1 MPLGRPTLVAGAAVA
16 GLCLCAALVL
26 AARHPIHPTVALA
39 LVCLCTLVVMARPL
53 SAWFLIPALMPVVDL
68 APFTGRVAAQ
78 ESDLLVL
85 ACLAGLHAARMRDDR
100 DFEVDVPLRRV
111 LAVALL
117 LQVPSLLAGL
127 ASARASADAYAGG
140 YGGLANV
147 LRVAKPLLYCALLYP
162 PLEWLAARGEPVR
175 RALAA
180 GIVAGLGGFALC
192 ALWER
197 MVLPGLFDLSHFYRV
212 SGGFWEMHVGGGA
225 LDVYLALSLPF
236 AADMAVRGHTRATR
250 LAAGAVV
257 VVGLYT
263 VVMTLSRGLYVAA
276 ALGLVAMLLHGLE
289 GRGWAVAGKI
299 AGALALALLVALP
312 FSHESRLFAR
322 WHLLERDIDARL
334 AHWSQGIALLQ
345 GGGAWLAGLGMGRYP
360 TAYRDHPH
368 PLRED
373 PGGFEVFAGPE
384 PFMRLTGPQH
394 SRGLAAEF
402 GASQRVTLARPGPLR
417 VQGELRAPGG
427 AAQLYAA
434 ICERALIYELHCA
447 EAAVAARPGVWQ
459 PFEATLDVS
468 ALRVGAGWLDPPMM
482 LTVAASGVRQAVDL
496 RGLRLLDAGG
506 ADLLR
511 NGDLRQGSAH
521 WLLTGRFHYPPWH
534 LDSLYVELLVE
545 RGIAGLIG
553 CLGCL
558 LFALA
563 RVWRAGAGAR
573 AFERPLAAAL
583 VSVLALGAVSSVFD
597 AARGTLLLG
606 LLVLGTSRSGR
617 AIPPDQS
624 TSPGDA
630 SRLRP

>member
-1 MPLGRPTLVAGAAVA
+1 MKVAGAAVA
-16 GLCLCAALVL
+16 GLCLCTALAL
-26 AARHPIHPTVALA
+26 ATRHPIDPTAALA
-39 LVCLCTLVVMARPL
+39 LVCLCALMVTARPL
-53 SAWFLIPALMPVVDL
+53 AAWFLIPAIMPVIDL
-68 APFTGRVAAQ
+68 APVTGRVAAQ

-85 ACLAGLHAARMRDDR
+85 ACLAGLHAARMRDDGECAG
-100 DFEVDVPLRRV
+100 DAALRWV
-111 LAVALL
+111 LAGALL
-117 LQVPSLLAGL
+117 LQLPSMLAGL
-127 ASARASADAYAGG
+127 AAPESAGAVAGG
-140 YGGLANV
+140 YGGLANL

-162 PLEWLAARGEPVR
+162 PLEWMAARGEPVR
-175 RALAA
+175 RVLAA
-180 GIVAGLGGFALC
+180 GIVAGLAGSALC

-197 MVLPGLFDLSHFYRV
+197 AVLPGLFDLSHFYRV

-236 AADMAVRGHTRATR
+236 AVDMAVRGRSRAAR

-257 VVGLYT
+257 VVALYT

-276 ALGLVAMLLHGLE
+276 ALGLLAMLLHGLE
-289 GRGWAVAGKI
+289 GRGRAVAGGI
-299 AGALALALLVALP
+299 AGAFALALLVTLP
-312 FSHESRLFAR
+312 FANESRLFAR

-345 GGGAWLAGLGMGRYP
+345 GGGDWLAGLGLGGYP
-360 TAYRDHPH
+360 TAYRSHPH
-368 PLRED
+368 PRRED

-402 GASQRVTLARPGPLR
+402 GASQRIPLTHPGRLR
-417 VQGELRAPGG
+417 LQGELRTGGG

-434 ICERALIYELHCA
+434 VCERALIYELHCA
-447 EAAVAARPGVWQ
+447 EAAVAAHPETWQ
-459 PFEATLDVS
+459 PFEAALDVS
-468 ALRVGAGWLDPPMM
+468 ALRVGTGWLDPPMM
-482 LTVAASGVRQAVDL
+482 LTLAASDVGQSIDL

-506 ADLLR
+506 TDLLR
-511 NGDLRQGSAH
+511 NGGLHQGSDH

-563 RVWRAGAGAR
+563 RAWRAGAGTR
-573 AFERPLAAAL
+573 AFDRPLAAAL
-583 VSVLALGAVSSVFD
+583 VSVLALGVVSSVFD
-597 AARGTLLLG
+597 AARGALLLG
-606 LLVLGTSRSGR
+606 LLVLATAR
-617 AIPPDQS
+617 AGGDKPQGQS
-624 TSPGDA
+624 ISPGEG